1 MGTDSGKFTPPGSK
15 ISKIFASGPVCSVD
29 FRVAFWFVRGLGS
42 DSYEHESAKIVA
54 LPQKDSPFTAILS
67 GFGPVVGLW
76 LDSPLYLLMGTNRLK
91 MVSPSLDNVYSRV
104 SLPLFHPWLGP
115 CDRYI
120 Y

>member
-1 MGTDSGKFTPPGSK
+1 MGTDPRKFTAPRSK

-29 FRVAFWFVRGLGS
+29 FRVFWFVRGLGS
-42 DSYEHESAKIVA
+42 DSYEHGAVKIVA

-76 LDSPLYLLMGTNRLK
+76 LDSP
-91 MVSPSLDNVYSRV
+91 
-104 SLPLFHPWLGP
+104 
-115 CDRYI
+115 YI